1 MNMIEEVITPQQ
13 LADNIK
19 NKTRYIPT
27 NETFE
32 HATFIKSVNKI
43 IDEYIFED
51 DPINKKDGKQM
62 IFLNFGELSFPVDM
76 LNTIYL
82 QPTEDPYYQKIEA
95 NYAEDIRNSG
105 WNISYDKDNVAIRP
119 RYLVKLKADTPIE
132 K

>member
-1 MNMIEEVITPQQ
+1 MNMSEKVITPQQ

-19 NKTRYIPT
+19 NKARYVPT

-32 HATFIKSVNKI
+32 HADFIKSVNKI
-43 IDEYIFED
+43 LDEYIFED
-51 DPINKKDGKQM
+51 DSINKERKQKV
-62 IFLNFGELSFPVDM
+62 FLKFNELSFPVDM

-82 QPTEDPYYQKIEA
+82 RPAEDPYYQKIET

-105 WNISYDKDNVAIRP
+105 WDISYYKDNFPNRP
-119 RYLVKLKADTPIE
+119 QYLVKLKANTPIE

>member
-1 MNMIEEVITPQQ
+1 MSEKVITPQQ

-19 NKTRYIPT
+19 NKARYVPT

-32 HATFIKSVNKI
+32 HADFIKSVNKI
-43 IDEYIFED
+43 LDKYMFED
-51 DPINKKDGKQM
+51 DSINKKDGKQTV
-62 IFLNFGELSFPVDM
+62 FLNFGELSFPVDM

-82 QPTEDPYYQKIEA
+82 RSTEDPYYQKIET

-105 WNISYDKDNVAIRP
+105 WHISYAKDDFTIRP
-119 RYLVKLKADTPIE
+119 RYLVKLKADIPIE

>member
-1 MNMIEEVITPQQ
+1 MNMSEEIITPQQ

-19 NKTRYIPT
+19 NKIRYVPT

-32 HATFIKSVNKI
+32 HADFIKSVNKI

-51 DPINKKDGKQM
+51 DQINKKDRKQ
-62 IFLNFGELSFPVDM
+62 IVFLNFGELSFPVDM
-76 LNTIYL
+76 LDTIYL
-82 QPTEDPYYQKIEA
+82 RPTEDPYHQKIGA

-105 WNISYDKDNVAIRP
+105 WNISYKDDVIIRP
-119 RYLVKLKADTPIE
+119 QYLVKLKADTPIE